1 MKSTKKLAE
10 RLTKVDDLGFRDI
23 SHCITWVTYE
33 KEVKLNPIAEP
44 ILFILG
50 QLSELIGKVHQ
61 AACDI
66 EMLQENVT
74 SVSESITSIS
84 NKLAG
89 YDP

>member
-50 QLSELIGKVHQ
+50 QLSELCGKAHQ
-61 AACDI
+61 AECDI
-66 EMLQENVT
+66 KNLQEQ
-74 SVSESITSIS
+74 ITSLSNEIS
-84 NKLAG
+84 G